1 RTQPAQAYANGEGR
15 GGSLSARPLARLCAR
30 EQLEDVRQ
38 VRAAIGSRAKA
49 IATVVVSSTRVVC
62 SAATASGRK
71 GSGFEVFGRAIGS
84 AMSLRGAVLRFR
96 AAAVRGCLRSGCRG
110 GPTRR
115 ERSPTL
121 QSIGMMSETARS
133 VSAAIL
139 CRDVVK
145 TYRARR
151 ALDGVSFEVGPGEIV
166 ALLGPNGAGKS
177 TTLSIIA

>member
-1 RTQPAQAYANGEGR
+1 TLRAGAAGGRSPGTRSNRVSREGDRDRRRQLDARRVLGCHGERQEGIGFRGLRPCDRVCDEPSGSGAEIARSGLTQVSAGACGPGVGVGPP
-15 GGSLSARPLARLCAR
+15 GGSVP
-30 EQLEDVRQ
+30 
-38 VRAAIGSRAKA
+38 
-49 IATVVVSSTRVVC
+49 
-62 SAATASGRK
+62 
-71 GSGFEVFGRAIGS
+71 
-84 AMSLRGAVLRFR
+84 
-96 AAAVRGCLRSGCRG
+96 
-110 GPTRR
+110 
-115 ERSPTL
+115 PTL

-177 TTLSIIA
+177 TTLSIIATLLAQTSGQVEVAGHALP